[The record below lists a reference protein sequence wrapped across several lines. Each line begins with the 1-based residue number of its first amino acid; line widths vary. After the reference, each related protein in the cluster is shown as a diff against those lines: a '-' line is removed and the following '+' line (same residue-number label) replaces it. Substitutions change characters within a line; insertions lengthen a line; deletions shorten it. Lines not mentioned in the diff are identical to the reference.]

1 MRDVLKNPRLYYIA
15 ALTAAVLWAAL
26 VWGLQLPNSEKK
38 LNTEIA
44 QYKQAKKLITEI
56 LPLDSARLNYADPET
71 ASADFDYASAVQN
84 AAAACAISA
93 AKYKLSSGTITTS
106 SGQKSQS
113 ANVSLDKVDI
123 KTFAKFLSAIQL
135 RWANL
140 QCTKVTLKKKK
151 GLPDTWDVD
160 LRFNYYY

>member
-1 MRDVLKNPRLYYIA
+1 MRDVLKNPHLYYIA
-15 ALTAAVLWAAL
+15 ALTAAVGWAAAI
-26 VWGLQLPNSEKK
+26 WTFYLPNAEKK

-44 QYKQAKKLITEI
+44 RYKQAGKLITEI
-56 LPLDSARLNYADPET
+56 LSLDSQRLSYADPK
-71 ASADFDYASAVQN
+71 AALADFDYASAVQN
-84 AAAACAISA
+84 AAAACGISA

-106 SGQKSQS
+106 SGEKSQS

-123 KTFAKFLSAIQL
+123 KTFARFLSAIQL